1 MFIVESAKSINY
13 SDVNMPEITDF
24 SDDAYNIMEGSMFFE
39 EGVSKIIR
47 ASALAEVCAF
57 KEGTIDAFS
66 EGVGEKIKEKLYQ
79 LWEKFKAFIIK
90 VKDRFVAWV
99 RKTFTSN
106 TSFLKKYKKVISDN
120 IYKLSIKNPSFNAP
134 DFDKVVAA
142 YSVFAK
148 NSGVAVEAGANL
160 HMATAAGM
168 SDDELKSKYDK
179 FIEDISDAYTKVK
192 NELDSESE
200 IKFKDLKVIKFV
212 NSEKLETEKAENV
225 IGEDYPEKIAKAF
238 TKVIEDSVKTINDH
252 INQLR
257 GQKIQD
263 KVAIKTDTIQKQKLE
278 KSVQLITAISKKNLS
293 VITKVAY
300 AAVKLQHTKA
310 DSIKAESSLDIL
322 DKYLQRI

>member
-66 EGVGEKIKEKLYQ
+66 EGVGEKIKEKLKK

-106 TSFLKKYKKVISDN
+106 TSFLKKYKKVISEN
-120 IYKLSIKNPSFNAP
+120 IEKLSAKNPSFNAP
-134 DFDKVVAA
+134 NFDRV
-142 YSVFAK
+142 
-148 NSGVAVEAGANL
+148 VEAYNKLANPL
-160 HMATAAGM
+160 DSAKSALKAATE
-168 SDDELKSKYDK
+168 DNLNDKYNEIIEEISK
-179 FIEDISDAYTKVK
+179 AYTKTK

-200 IKFKDLKVIKFV
+200 IKFKDLKVITFV
-212 NSEKLETEKAENV
+212 DKEHIATEKVEKA
-225 IGEDYPEKIAKAF
+225 IDGDYPEKIVKEY
-238 TKVIEDSVKTINDH
+238 TKCIEDTVKIINKH
-252 INQLR
+252 ISEL
-257 GQKIQD
+257 QKAKEED
-263 KVAIKTDTIQKQKLE
+263 KAEIKFNNIMKYACEKAI
-278 KSVQLITAISKKNLS
+278 QLINEISKKNLS

-300 AAVKLQHTKA
+300 AAVKLQHT
-310 DSIKAESSLDIL
+310 DINTIKAESSLDIL